1 VSLAEMRKTK
11 REKTENE
18 STNIS
23 LRAWTTLLVLGLSV
37 LITMYGETMLLPAI
51 PDIINELDIS
61 YNTSSWILTAYLI
74 SGAVMTPIAGKL
86 SDVYGRKKMILII
99 LIIYI
104 IGVAIGSWSA
114 NFYIMLL
121 SRIIQGMGISM
132 FPIAFGIIRELL
144 PAQKLAIGVGIFTSM
159 FAAGSVVGLG
169 LGGTIVQHLGWRT
182 TFFSILPFAIS
193 LWFAIKTYVKDDLQ
207 YNTINLQNKSKIKNS
222 ALGSKAINEFSNV
235 IDIKGAILLTISITT
250 FLLAITIIGN
260 INSPENVQV
269 NNSHNSNNN
278 SIISHNFIFYE
289 FLILISITAISLA
302 LFIIVEKKAKSP
314 LIDLKLFSNKIFL
327 VSNILV
333 LTLGLPMFL
342 VYQTIPFLVRSPPP
356 SGFGGS
362 AVESALVQLPFMI
375 IFLIFAPA
383 SGFIISKIGSIRP
396 VVLGTIISLVGF
408 LGIFA
413 FHSTELMVEVNLAV
427 IAVGFALLNT
437 GVFNIIMVST
447 PIQFSGISLGMSVV
461 IMIIGMSIG
470 PIVAGFFMQTFQTS
484 DLSTVTEAA
493 MTTTTTTTTTK
504 MTNSS
509 HPSAIAYNLIFLT
522 GIIISS
528 ISIVLAFILRK
539 KLKQL
544 DIKEE
549 QQQL

>member
-1 VSLAEMRKTK
+1 MRKEK
-11 REKTENE
+11 REKTEND
-18 STNIS
+18 STIL
-23 LRAWTTLLVLGLSV
+23 LRAWTTLLVLGLAV

-51 PDIINELDIS
+51 PDIINELGIS

-86 SDVYGRKKMILII
+86 SDVYGRKKMVLII

-104 IGVAIGSWSA
+104 IGIAIGAWSA
-114 NFYIMLL
+114 NFYVMLL
-121 SRIIQGMGISM
+121 SRIIQGIGISM

-182 TFFSILPFAIS
+182 TFFSMLPFAIL
-193 LWFAIKTYVKDDLQ
+193 LWFAIKNYVKDDSQ
-207 YNTINLQNKSKIKNS
+207 YDFNLQNKSKIGNTIF
-222 ALGSKAINEFSNV
+222 GSKSNTRFSNV
-235 IDIKGAILLTISITT
+235 IDIKGAILLTITITT
-250 FLLAITIIGN
+250 FLLAITFIGN
-260 INSPENVQV
+260 INSHENVPV
-269 NNSHNSNNN
+269 NNSYNTNNN
-278 SIISHNFIFYE
+278 SIITNNSIFYE
-289 FLILISITAISLA
+289 FLILISITVMSLV
-302 LFIIVEKKAKSP
+302 LFIIVEKKAVSP
-314 LIDLKLFSNKIFL
+314 LIDLNLFSNKVFL
-327 VSNILV
+327 FSNILI

-356 SGFGGS
+356 AGFGGS

-383 SGFIISKIGSIRP
+383 SGFIISKIGSIKP

-408 LGIFA
+408 LGMFA
-413 FHSTELMVEVNLAV
+413 FHSTEILVGGNLAV

-437 GVFNIIMVST
+437 GVFNIIMIST

-470 PIVAGFFMQTFQTS
+470 PIVAGFFMQTFQTTDS
-484 DLSTVTEAA
+484 STLTGVTATAA
-493 MTTTTTTTTTK
+493 L
-504 MTNSS
+504 TNSS

-528 ISIVLAFILRK
+528 ISIILAFMLRK
-539 KLKQL
+539 KIKQL

-549 QQQL
+549 QQKL